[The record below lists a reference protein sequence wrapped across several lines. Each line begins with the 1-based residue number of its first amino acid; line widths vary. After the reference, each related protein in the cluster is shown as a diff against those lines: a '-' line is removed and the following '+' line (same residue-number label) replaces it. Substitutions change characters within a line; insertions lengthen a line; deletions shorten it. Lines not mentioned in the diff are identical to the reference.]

1 MRRRVRACRRAAP
14 SQSQVGTTFIL
25 RTRNRNPPINPTH
38 SSGFYLIHL
47 PPSKRKSF
55 NWLIL
60 LNLASYQTNERW
72 MVGRNYSNYLQ
83 KKWHLNIHTG
93 CFASLCVCIYQTG
106 LHPSGDQ
113 AQLHPQCGV
122 RLPFSQRRGA
132 EGGRRPPTDRPQLR
146 NVVAF

>member
-1 MRRRVRACRRAAP
+1 MSQKQIVLPFPTAHSFPVNCLTRWRAVRRRVRACRRAAP

-72 MVGRNYSNYLQ
+72 MVGRYFLFSLDGDKLSVFVLSYRLKNPWTRLC
-83 KKWHLNIHTG
+83 TG
-93 CFASLCVCIYQTG
+93 MKTDLLIWIW
-106 LHPSGDQ
+106 
-113 AQLHPQCGV
+113 V
-122 RLPFSQRRGA
+122 RTYCRINQ
-132 EGGRRPPTDRPQLR
+132 
-146 NVVAF
+146 